1 VRRTAQPWPLRVV
14 PGAAGGAPFEWCDE
28 QQWEKRMAAQSRGKW
43 SFRGCACCEETAAP
57 ARSALSRRSVLG
69 GTAGLA
75 LAGLAPSPGSAETP
89 TKAALVDVHHH
100 LAPPAYIADLKKRK
114 LGLPQTL
121 EWTPEKSLADMD
133 AAGVATA
140 FLSITV
146 PGVWF
151 DDEDAATIALARAC
165 NEYGAKLA
173 GDGSRRFGTFA
184 ILPLPHVDASLR
196 EIDYALDTLKADG
209 IGLFTSYGDKWLGDP
224 VFAPV
229 MDELNRRKAVV
240 FVHPTAANCCR
251 NLIAQLPERLS
262 SLAPTRRA
270 RSQACS
276 SPARLR
282 AARRSNLSSPMAA
295 ARCRS

>member
-1 VRRTAQPWPLRVV
+1 
-14 PGAAGGAPFEWCDE
+14 
-28 QQWEKRMAAQSRGKW
+28 MAAQSRGKW

-57 ARSALSRRSVLG
+57 ARLALSRRSVLG

-75 LAGLAPSPGSAETP
+75 LSGLVPSRGSAETP
-89 TKAALVDVHHH
+89 TKASLVDVHHH

-121 EWTPEKSLADMD
+121 EWTPEKSFADMD

-184 ILPLPHVDASLR
+184 ILPLPQSTRACARSTMRLTR
-196 EIDYALDTLKADG
+196 
-209 IGLFTSYGDKWLGDP
+209 S
-224 VFAPV
+224 
-229 MDELNRRKAVV
+229 R
-240 FVHPTAANCCR
+240 PTASVC
-251 NLIAQLPERLS
+251 
-262 SLAPTRRA
+262 
-270 RSQACS
+270 
-276 SPARLR
+276 SPAT
-282 AARRSNLSSPMAA
+282 ATNGSATPYSP
-295 ARCRS
+295 R